1 MGCHWKT
8 SLIGSVAIKTDNRH
22 VTGPQQRTAA
32 HQLAN
37 SSPVL
42 ERSIGRL
49 TLCLFSFLELM
60 AVCKLDPRAH

>member
-22 VTGPQQRTAA
+22 VTGPQQRTTA

-49 TLCLFSFLELM
+49 TLKLM